1 VIVAVARSELDLT
14 APGEIALAQE
24 AAQLA
29 GRLPDLLMQS
39 RLIANTIAHGIHGR
53 RRAGAGE
60 TFWQFRHFQSGEPA
74 RRVDWRRSAR
84 DDHLYVRETEWE
96 ASHTVWISVDRSPSM
111 YFRSRLSQ
119 VRKIERAI
127 VTALAL
133 TDLLVRGGER
143 VGLVGLMRPSARR
156 TAAEQAADCFARQP
170 LIDDDALPQPET
182 FERFSEFIHIGDLLS
197 PLDQAEAALTAIAA
211 RRVHGHVVQV
221 MDPAEETF
229 PFSGRTEFRDPE
241 GGSRFIAGRAESVRE
256 AFQARM
262 ADRRDRMR
270 RLSERLGW
278 TNLVHHTDRPAQ
290 ELVLALHMRLSMAGG
305 YAQGQ

>member
-1 VIVAVARSELDLT
+1 MAVARSELDLT

-53 RRAGAGE
+53 RRAGPGE

-111 YFRSRLSQ
+111 YFRSHLSQ

-156 TAAEQAADCFARQP
+156 TAAEQAADSFARQP
-170 LIDDDALPQPET
+170 LIDDDVLPQPET
-182 FERFSEFIHIGDLLS
+182 FGRFSEFIHIGDLLS
-197 PLDQAEAALTAIAA
+197 PLDEVEAALTAIAA

-241 GGSRFIAGRAESVRE
+241 GGLRFVAGRAESVRD

-262 ADRRDRMR
+262 AERRDWMR